1 MESLVKPFGYEAV
14 LRNPPIQTI
23 RRGGGSGERFKRR
36 YIGMTEKEWQ
46 EFR

>member
-23 RRGGGSGERFKRR
+23 RRGEGVARGSKGG
-36 YIGMTEKEWQ
+36 T
-46 EFR
+46 